1 MQTASMSL
9 APTTSRQSPW
19 TRPMPNS
26 PATRSPD
33 SLLRL
38 ATDTSSTPGWALS
51 FGMWWSLV
59 FLPAPT
65 KPTRIG
71 RSVMMGSSLA
81 VVETRDDELRLEGW
95 PRHEGDEGSRRL
107 RCGRPRGHGGG
118 IGGDLL
124 KLFRKRPHELHALH
138 GQDLAD
144 LVHAELGLAF
154 HDRLRRVA
162 ARPENGLFL
171 HRVGDAQALEHA
183 REVDPAGGSP
193 GGIRVHDGLR
203 GQDRPLERFRG
214 RDVGQRGA
222 LAHGDSDGRPGEV
235 GPGVRYH
242 EPLPREL
249 LEDGVGDDDHIRGL
263 ARLHFLPQL
272 PRGRG
277 GDDDGVP

>member
-1 MQTASMSL
+1 MQTASISL
-9 APTTSRQSPW
+9 ASTTFRQSPS

-38 ATDTSSTPGWALS
+38 ATDTSSTPGCALS

-71 RSVMMGSSLA
+71 RSVMMESSLA
-81 VVETRDDELRLEGW
+81 VVQTRDDKLRLEGW
-95 PRHEGDEGSRRL
+95 PRHEGDEGPRRL
-107 RCGRPRGHGGG
+107 RRGRPRGHRGG

-124 KLFRKRPHELHALH
+124 QLPGQRPHERHTLH

-162 ARPENGLFL
+162 ARPEDGLVL
-171 HRVGDAQALEHA
+171 HRVGDAQALEDTG
-183 REVDPAGGSP
+183 EVNPAGGAP
-193 GGIRVHDGLR
+193 ARIRVHERLR
-203 GQDRPLERFRG
+203 GQNRPL
-214 RDVGQRGA
+214 DALSVG
-222 LAHGDSDGRPGEV
+222 
-235 GPGVRYH
+235 
-242 EPLPREL
+242 
-249 LEDGVGDDDHIRGL
+249 
-263 ARLHFLPQL
+263 
-272 PRGRG
+272 
-277 GDDDGVP
+277 

>member
-1 MQTASMSL
+1 MQTASISL
-9 APTTSRQSPW
+9 ASTTFRQSPS

-38 ATDTSSTPGWALS
+38 ATDTSSTPGCALS

-71 RSVMMGSSLA
+71 RSVMMESSLA
-81 VVETRDDELRLEGW
+81 VVQTRDDEFWLEGW
-95 PRHEGDEGSRRL
+95 PRHEGDEGPRRL
-107 RCGRPRGHGGG
+107 RRGRPRGHGGG

-144 LVHAELGLAF
+144 LVHAELSLPF

-162 ARPENGLFL
+162 ARPEDGLVL
-171 HRVGDAQALEHA
+171 HGVGDAQALEHPGD
-183 REVDPAGGSP
+183 VNPAGGP
-193 GGIRVHDGLR
+193 AARIRVHDGLR
-203 GQDRPLERFRG
+203 GQHRPLERLDG
-214 RDVGQRGA
+214 RDVGKRGA
-222 LAHGDSDGRPGEV
+222 LAHRDPDGRPGQV
-235 GPGVRYH
+235 GPRV
-242 EPLPREL
+242 
-249 LEDGVGDDDHIRGL
+249 
-263 ARLHFLPQL
+263 
-272 PRGRG
+272 
-277 GDDDGVP
+277 